1 MAMAVVGIGEVRLGK
16 GVLKEKEMARKK
28 APEKPANHER
38 WLVSYGDFITLLFAV
53 FVTLYAM
60 SQSDKQ
66 KVEEVAASYRSAF
79 GISSGASASDTSVMK
94 PGQIMSI
101 PNPNPQS
108 PSAKPGGAN
117 VAERAKKSRATA
129 GEMRKIKTSIKS
141 VATQYKL
148 DSDTAVEETRT
159 GLVIR
164 LKEAG
169 FFEPGSAELRAAA
182 YPVLSRIATALEPY
196 SNLIRVEGYTDDTPI
211 STSRYRSNWELSTS
225 RAVSIV
231 HVFLN
236 NSGIYPENVAAVGYG
251 EFHPLASNAT
261 DEGRQKNRRVDIV
274 VLGVEGEGATL

>member
-1 MAMAVVGIGEVRLGK
+1 MVGGGGELPGK
-16 GVLKEKEMARKK
+16 GLVKERDMARKK

-101 PNPNPQS
+101 PNPTPQS

-117 VAERAKKSRATA
+117 TAERAKKIRASA
-129 GEMRKIKTSIKS
+129 GEMRKIKTSIKNVS
-141 VATQYKL
+141 KQYKL
-148 DSDTAVEETRT
+148 ESDTAVEETPT

-169 FFEPGSAELRAAA
+169 FFEPGSAELRAEA
-182 YPVLSRIATALEPY
+182 YPVLNRIATALEPY
-196 SNLIRVEGYTDDTPI
+196 SNLIKVEGYTDDTPI

-251 EFHPLASNAT
+251 EYHPLVSNAT
-261 DEGRQKNRRVDIV
+261 EEGRQKNRRVDIV
-274 VLGVEGEGATL
+274 VLGVEGEGVSL